1 MMKTGEVVLLVVL
14 VVGGGA
20 AIYLAMSSQ
29 KKQPAVNQTGELQKV
44 GGALNATVSGASAVA
59 DRGLSSYGSAVGKA
73 GSISTRVGLATVSG
87 GLSEIPQVR
96 NVANKAYNYV
106 KFW

>member
-20 AIYLAMSSQ
+20 AIYLAMSNQ
-29 KKQPAVNQTGELQKV
+29 KRQPAVTPGGELAKV
-44 GGALNATVSGASAVA
+44 GGALNASVSGASAIA
-59 DRGLSSYGSAVGKA
+59 DKGLDSYGSAVGKGA
-73 GSISTRVGLATVSG
+73 SISTRVGLATVTG
-87 GLSEIPQVR
+87 GLSEIPQVK
-96 NVANKAYNYV
+96 NVASKAYNYV

>member
-1 MMKTGEVVLLVVL
+1 MKTGEVVLLVVL

-20 AIYLAMSSQ
+20 AVYLAVSSQ
-29 KKQPAVNQTGELQKV
+29 KKQPAVNQAGGLSQVGGGLNATLDK
-44 GGALNATVSGASAVA
+44 GGALVDKAG
-59 DRGLSSYGSAVGKA
+59 SSYGSAVGKGA
-73 GSISTRVGLATVSG
+73 SISARVGLATVTG

-96 NVANKAYNYV
+96 NVASDAYNYV